1 MEFING
7 NDLILLNSDEKC
19 QGTYTWGR
27 GNQKSA
33 IDLVI
38 VNENMYRYFVGMKID
53 DEKEKI
59 DISDHNLI
67 QVQIKVNT
75 EKINFQKGVW
85 EEYTY
90 FKTDEETLKGYRGE
104 VKNMLSRERIN
115 KMEKLDDIVEKAA
128 KKTLQTKYRRKK
140 IDGEQIIIEPEWIND
155 KIREEIHKRKSL
167 NRQKRQLIGEEQER
181 VHQLYLEQKERTQE
195 AVKEALWTH
204 ET

>member
-1 MEFING
+1 MGER
-7 NDLILLNSDEKC
+7 EPKEC
-19 QGTYTWGR
+19 H
-27 GNQKSA
+27 
-33 IDLVI
+33 IDLAI

-53 DEKEKI
+53 EERQKI

-75 EKINFQKGVW
+75 EKINFQKGIW

-90 FKTDEETLKGYRGE
+90 FKTDEENLKGYREE
-104 VKNMLSRERIN
+104 VRNMPYRERIN
-115 KMEKLDDIVEKAA
+115 KMEKFDDIVEKTA

-204 ET
+204 ETKKS